1 MSIILDFLVN
11 VCVGAIGLIVM
22 LIFSCILAFVIGM
35 VLDFVT
41 TKYDI
46 MRKVFDI
53 GIKVICAIILIV
65 ACYGT
70 GFGILEKFL

>member
-1 MSIILDFLVN
+1 MSVILNFLIN
-11 VCVGAIGLIVM
+11 FCVGVIGLA
-22 LIFSCILAFVIGM
+22 LILTFSCILTFVIGV

-46 MRKVFDI
+46 VRKVWDI
-53 GIKVICAIILIV
+53 GIKIICVIILIII
-65 ACYGT
+65 CYGT